1 MKQINHINERKKGL
15 ISIVNLFIG
24 MLKISTKMLF
34 TCGID
39 VTTSWLLFNAPY
51 SLLGD
56 DALDAY

>member
-1 MKQINHINERKKGL
+1 MKQVNHIDGRKKAL

-39 VTTSWLLFNAPY
+39 VTTDYCLMFHTVY
-51 SLLGD
+51 
-56 DALDAY
+56 

>member
-1 MKQINHINERKKGL
+1 
-15 ISIVNLFIG
+15 

-39 VTTSWLLFNAPY
+39 VTTDYFNVPY

-56 DALDAY
+56 DAIDAY